1 MTEIKLTETQS
12 DFVSK
17 VEDDAFN
24 TNKHIFIL
32 KGYAG
37 TGKTVTS
44 SYVAKSDNF
53 KSILI
58 AAPTVMAKNVLR
70 KKLIQNVDGSKIS
83 YSTVSKLLAIPTE
96 IIEVMNNT

>member
-1 MTEIKLTETQS
+1 MTEIKLTETQN

-17 VEDDAFN
+17 VENDAFN

-53 KSILI
+53 KNILI
-58 AAPTVMAKNVLR
+58 AAPTVMAKNVYEKINSKCR
-70 KKLIQNVDGSKIS
+70 RFKNFIFDGIKAVGDS
-83 YSTVSKLLAIPTE
+83 
-96 IIEVMNNT
+96 N